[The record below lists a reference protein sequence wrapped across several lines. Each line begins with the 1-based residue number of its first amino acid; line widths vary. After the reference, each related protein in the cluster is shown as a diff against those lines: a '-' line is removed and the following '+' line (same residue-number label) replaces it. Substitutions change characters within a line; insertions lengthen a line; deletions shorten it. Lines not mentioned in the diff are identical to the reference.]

1 MRFFLL
7 LLPLALLA
15 KEITLQFLESK
26 PRGLTRDYY
35 IWRFL
40 DQKIT
45 PQEAQRALELT
56 DRVTY
61 KIFFRY
67 ADKSQNPNI
76 QKIVRCMR
84 LPAKKLPLAD
94 ESCLAVGVSGAKL
107 LSLSQKQ
114 KEQIFQKLSAFPKIK
129 QKFSPFLA
137 KDPFTASQNN
147 PKQFLRTFFLA
158 GKKYRARFFD
168 HNLSKAFLQKLSKEA
183 SFPRFVRYCITENL
197 KKPALSLLLLDPQ
210 KLDAQS
216 DFLLAIQ
223 AIQQGFGSIALSF
236 LQASY
241 QKSYYR
247 SHKDRALLWMYRLTH
262 KKRYLQKLLHSWDL
276 NFYVLLAHEWIH
288 RPFTNFFIP
297 KLLKGMAQI
306 DLSDPF
312 VCEAM
317 RKRLPPK
324 EHLAYRN
331 TQSLYAL
338 AIEKESR
345 YHQHPFILP
354 YESYLSDQNVSQK
367 SLIYALARQESRFV
381 PGSISRSFALGPLQF
396 MPFLAKYTAKKLN
409 YKNFDLDMMFQELI
423 AISFA
428 KDHLHF
434 LTKRLAHPLFIAY
447 AYNGGIS
454 YTKRKILPLFQ
465 HYDPLLAMELVS
477 YPETK
482 EYGKKVLTNYII
494 YMRILGKNPK
504 LTPLLRKATLLSRSL
519 DERK

>member
-1 MRFFLL
+1 MRLFWL

-15 KEITLQFLESK
+15 KEISLQFLESK

-56 DRVTY
+56 DKLTY

-67 ADKSQNPNI
+67 AKKSQNPDI
-76 QKIVRCMR
+76 QKIVQCMR
-84 LPAKKLPLAD
+84 LPAKKLLLAD

-107 LSLSQKQ
+107 LSLSHKQ
-114 KEQIFQKLSAFPKIK
+114 KAQIFQKLSAFPKIK

-183 SFPRFVRYCITENL
+183 SFPRFVRYCISENL
-197 KKPALSLLLLDPQ
+197 KKPALSLLLLDPN

-216 DFLLAIQ
+216 DFLLAME
-223 AIQQGFGSIALSF
+223 AIRQGFGSIALSF

-241 QKSYYR
+241 HKSYYR

-262 KKRYLQKLLHSWDL
+262 KKEYLKKLLDSWDL
-276 NFYVLLAHEWIH
+276 NLYVLLAHEWAHI
-288 RPFTNFFIP
+288 PFTNYEVP
-297 KLLKGMAQI
+297 VLKGKAPI

-317 RKRLPPK
+317 RKKLPPK
-324 EHLAYRN
+324 ERLAYRN

-338 AIEKESR
+338 ALEKESK
-345 YHQHPFILP
+345 YHEHPFILP
-354 YESYLSDQNVSQK
+354 YQAYLGDQNISQK
-367 SLIYALARQESRFV
+367 ALIYALARQESRFV

-396 MPFLAKYTAKKLN
+396 MPFLAKHTAKKLG
-409 YKNFDLDMMFQELI
+409 YKDFDLDMMFQEPV
-423 AISFA
+423 AIGFA
-428 KDHLHF
+428 KDHLRY
-434 LTKRLAHPLFIAY
+434 LTKKLDHPLFIAY
-447 AYNGGIS
+447 AYNGGIG
-454 YTKRKILPLFQ
+454 YTKREVLPLFGK
-465 HYDPLLAMELVS
+465 YDPLLAMELVS
-477 YPETK
+477 HPETK

-494 YMRILGKNPK
+494 YMRILGKDPK
-504 LTPLLRKATLLSRSL
+504 LTPLLRKAASLSRRM

>member
-1 MRFFLL
+1 LRLFWL

-15 KEITLQFLESK
+15 KEISLQFLESK

-45 PQEAQRALELT
+45 PQEAQRALELS

-67 ADKSQNPNI
+67 TKKSQNPDI
-76 QKIVRCMR
+76 QKIVQCMR

-94 ESCLAVGVSGAKL
+94 GSCLAVGVSGAKL

-114 KEQIFQKLSAFPKIK
+114 KERIFQKLSAFPKIK
-129 QKFSPFLA
+129 RKFSPFLA
-137 KDPFTASQNN
+137 KDPASQND
-147 PKQFLRTFFLA
+147 PKQFLRTFFMA

-168 HNLSKAFLQKLSKEA
+168 HNLSKAFLQKLSKEP
-183 SFPRFVRYCITENL
+183 SFPRFVRYCITEDL
-197 KKPALSLLLLDPQ
+197 KKTALSLLLLDPK

-216 DFLLAIQ
+216 DFLLAME
-223 AIQQGFGSIALSF
+223 AIRQGFGSIALSF

-241 QKSYYR
+241 HKSYYQ
-247 SHKDRALLWMYRLTH
+247 SHKDRALLWIYRLTH
-262 KKRYLQKLLHSWDL
+262 KKEYLKKLLDSWAL
-276 NFYVLLAHEWIH
+276 NLYVLLAHEWAHI
-288 RPFTNFFIP
+288 PFTNYEVP
-297 KLLKGMAQI
+297 VLKGKAPI

-317 RKRLPPK
+317 RKKLPPK

-338 AIEKESR
+338 ALEKESR
-345 YHQHPFILP
+345 YHEHPFILP
-354 YESYLSDQNVSQK
+354 YQAYLADQNTSQK
-367 SLIYALARQESRFV
+367 ALIYALARQESRFV

-396 MPFLAKYTAKKLN
+396 MPFLAKHTAKKLGN
-409 YKNFDLDMMFQELI
+409 KDFDLDMMFQEPV
-423 AISFA
+423 AIGFA
-428 KDHLHF
+428 KDHLRY
-434 LTKRLAHPLFIAY
+434 LTKKLGHPLFIAY
-447 AYNGGIS
+447 AYNGGIG
-454 YTKRKILPLFQ
+454 YTKREILPLFQ
-465 HYDPLLAMELVS
+465 KYDPLLAMELVS
-477 YPETK
+477 HPETK

-494 YMRILGKNPK
+494 YLRILGQNPR
-504 LTPLLRKATLLSRSL
+504 LTPLLQKAASQSRRL
-519 DERK
+519 DGKR